1 MHADAS
7 PVFPLTKAQR
17 GLWVANKLHT
27 DNTLMLA
34 EVLEM
39 FGPLNPQVLIRASMQ
54 LTHEFDTLRLCIVE
68 REGVPSQ
75 VVLPA
80 YNGTIPYFDVSSDP
94 APRNAAEHW
103 IDEEI
108 RKPEDLQNGPL
119 WHCAVFRLGEDHH
132 LWVQCVSHLVMDGYC
147 ASVMMQRMAVLYNAY
162 VADMEPEPAQYGSAL
177 SLLEMEQHYRNSD
190 RFQRDREYW
199 MQQLADLPPPATL
212 ARPGNQLSTG
222 LLRGTGQFSPQQV
235 VRLRALGKEYGASLP
250 QMLIS
255 LIAAYYYRCTGAEDL
270 VLAMPVT
277 GRINARYRQ
286 TAGLVANVISLRLKM
301 DPQQP
306 IHTLFAQV
314 SSVVRNALRHQQY
327 RFEDV
332 RRDLGMFGMEQ
343 KFARLAVNIEPF
355 DYALRF
361 GEAYA
366 VPHNLSNGP
375 ADDLTIF
382 CYERGDG
389 AAVRFDLDANP
400 ALYDS
405 DELAEHC
412 RRLTHLADAVLAD
425 PECALGQVDVLG
437 DSERRRLLHTWNNTA
452 APLPEPATL
461 LHGMLQRAELM
472 PAAVVAQ
479 YDNRTLDYATLC
491 ELASRIAAQWVADGV
506 GPGDVVAVALPR
518 SEQLLVAL
526 LAVMWSGAAY
536 LPLDPESP
544 AARNRQM
551 LNDSGAIGL
560 VCEPALCERY
570 LLGGMVWLDPR
581 PAVLPEAIAPLATPD
596 GTAYVL
602 YTSGS
607 TGAPKGV
614 EISHRNLFNFL
625 HAMEHELALRPRD
638 RVLAVTTITFDIAGL
653 ELYLPL
659 LVGARVV
666 IAPAGISHDP
676 RGLSRLIAD
685 EHISVV
691 QATPSLWRILLANED
706 LVLDRI
712 HALIGGEALVPEL
725 ATQLLSRVGRLT
737 QLYGPTETTIWSTI
751 MPLQL
756 TDAAAPPI
764 GRPLLNTR
772 VYVLDAQR
780 QPLPT
785 GAIGELYIGGAGVA
799 KGYRGKRQ
807 LTSERFMRDP
817 FADDGSSM
825 YRTGD
830 RVRQRS
836 DGLLEFIG
844 RADAQLKIRGHRVE
858 PAEIESA
865 LLLHS
870 QVAQA
875 VVVGHGDGEHA
886 LQLLAYVVGKHGNAP
901 SIELLRAHLQQ
912 RLPASMIPTLWV
924 PLEALPLTPNGKLDR
939 RALPAPG
946 ALPQRA
952 HLAPRDALERQL
964 ATMLQ
969 EVLGIEV
976 VGVDDNFFE
985 LGGDSLRAAE
995 MAARFPQMFG
1005 VELPLGTL
1013 FHAPTVAG
1021 LAEVIKRSAH
1031 TPNDPLS
1038 VLLPLRAGT
1047 AGSTPLFCI
1056 HPVIGLGW
1064 SYLTLLGQLDPQWPV
1079 YALQSPGLS
1088 DPQHRPE
1095 SIEAIARDYLAHL
1108 RSVQPK
1114 GPYRLL
1120 GWSLGGL
1127 IAHAITAELHALGEE
1142 VELLVMLDSYPHL
1155 EQAASLSESENV
1167 RASVHALAL
1176 HLAPGQPMPT
1186 TVAELAS
1193 LLCDHYGLN
1202 ELPAVRQ
1209 LLEQRPTLL
1218 DDLGALT
1225 QHHLQLA
1232 RRHRP
1237 RQLDQD
1243 VVFVEASVRMSS
1255 GGDDALWVDY
1265 RPQAWHP
1272 YVRNLQLHVL
1282 DSDHHSMLSP
1292 THAATL
1298 STLLHAATAEATRAV
1313 RPVGQAGRGAV
1324 AGDGVTEYA

>member
-1 MHADAS
+1 MHAEVSA
-7 PVFPLTKAQR
+7 VIPLTKAQR
-17 GLWVANKLHT
+17 GLWVVSKLHT
-27 DNTLMLA
+27 DNTLMLSEA
-34 EVLEM
+34 LEM
-39 FGPLNPQVLIRASMQ
+39 FGPLDPQLLLRASMQ
-54 LTHEFDTLRLCIVE
+54 LTREFDTLRLCIVE
-68 REGVPSQ
+68 HDGVPGQ
-75 VVLPA
+75 VIRPDYTA
-80 YNGTIPYFDVSSDP
+80 AIPYFNVSEDP
-94 APRNAAEHW
+94 FPRDAAEHW
-103 IDEEI
+103 LDEKV
-108 RKPEDLQNGPL
+108 RKPDNLQDGPL

-132 LWVQCVSHLVMDGYC
+132 MWVHCANHLVVDGY
-147 ASVMMQRMAVLYNAY
+147 SGSIMMQRMAALYNAY
-162 VADMEPEPAQYGSAL
+162 AEGVEPEPAQFGSAL
-177 SLLEMEQHYRNSD
+177 SLMEWEQQYLDSD
-190 RFQRDREYW
+190 RLQRDRAYW
-199 MQQLADLPPPATL
+199 MQQLADLPPPTTL
-212 ARPGNQLSTG
+212 SRLGSHPSTG
-222 LLRGTGQFSPQQV
+222 LLRSTGYFSPQQV
-235 VRLRALGKEYGASLP
+235 VRLHALGKQYGASLP

-277 GRINARYRQ
+277 GRINARYRK
-286 TAGLVANVISLRLKM
+286 TAGMVANLISLRLKM

-306 IHTLFAQV
+306 LHTLFTQV
-314 SSVVRNALRHQQY
+314 SSVVRHALRHQQY
-327 RFEDV
+327 RYEDL
-332 RRDLGMFGMEQ
+332 RRDLGMFGIDQ
-343 KFARLAVNIEPF
+343 NVARLAVNIEPF
-355 DYALRF
+355 DCALRF
-361 GEAYA
+361 GEASA
-366 VPHNLSNGP
+366 IPHNLSNGRV
-375 ADDLTIF
+375 DDLTIF

-389 AAVRFDLDANP
+389 AALRFDLDANP
-400 ALYDS
+400 AMYDS

-425 PECALGQVDVLG
+425 PECALGLIDVLG
-437 DSERRRLLHTWNNTA
+437 HDERQRLLHTWNDTA
-452 APLPEPATL
+452 APLPEPSTL

-472 PAAVVAQ
+472 PAAVVVQ

-491 ELASRIAAQWVADGV
+491 ELASRVAAQWVADGV
-506 GPGDVVAVALPR
+506 GPGDVVAIALPR

-551 LNDSGAIGL
+551 LNDSGAIAL

-581 PAVLPEAIAPLATPD
+581 PAVLPAAIAPLATPD

-666 IAPAGISHDP
+666 IAPAGITHDP
-676 RGLSRLIAD
+676 RSLSRLIAH
-685 EHISVV
+685 EQISVV

-706 LVLDRI
+706 LALDRI
-712 HALIGGEALVPEL
+712 HALVGGEALVPEL

-807 LTSERFMRDP
+807 LTSERFVRDP

-830 RVRQRS
+830 RVRQRR
-836 DGLLEFIG
+836 DGMLEFIG

-858 PAEIESA
+858 PAEIENA

-875 VVVGHGDGEHA
+875 VVVGHSDGDNNA
-886 LQLLAYVVGKHGNAP
+886 LQLLAYVVGKHGTMP
-901 SIELLRAHLQQ
+901 STELLRAHLQQ
-912 RLPASMIPTLWV
+912 RLPASMIPTLWM

-939 RALPAPG
+939 RALPSPG

-952 HLAPRDALERQL
+952 HVAPRDALEHQL
-964 ATMLQ
+964 AAMLQ
-969 EVLGIEV
+969 DVLGIEV
-976 VGVDDNFFE
+976 VGVEDNFFE

-1013 FHAPTVAG
+1013 FHAPTIAG
-1021 LAEVIKRSAH
+1021 LAEVIKRSAQ
-1031 TPNDPLS
+1031 TPNDPLG

-1047 AGSTPLFCI
+1047 PGTTPLFCI
-1056 HPVIGLGW
+1056 HPVVGLGW

-1079 YALQSPGLS
+1079 YALQSPALS

-1095 SIEAIARDYLAHL
+1095 SIEAIARDYLARL
-1108 RSVQPK
+1108 RSVQPH
-1114 GPYRLL
+1114 GPYRLI

-1142 VELLVMLDSYPHL
+1142 VELLAMLDSYPYL
-1155 EQAASLSESENV
+1155 EQAAALPESEM
-1167 RASVHALAL
+1167 VHASMHAL
-1176 HLAPGQPMPT
+1176 GLDVADDKTRPT
-1186 TVAELAS
+1186 TLAELAS
-1193 LLCDHYGLN
+1193 LLCDHYLLN
-1202 ELPAVRQ
+1202 DLPALRQ
-1209 LLEQRPTLL
+1209 LLTQHPTLL
-1218 DDLGALT
+1218 DDLGGLT
-1225 QHHLQLA
+1225 QHHLQLS

-1237 RQLDQD
+1237 KPLQQD
-1243 VVFVEASVRMSS
+1243 VLFVEARVRMSFG
-1255 GGDDALWVDY
+1255 GGDAVWLDY
-1265 RPQAWHP
+1265 RPQAWQP
-1272 YVRNLQLHVL
+1272 YVRNLHLHVL
-1282 DSDHHSMLSP
+1282 DSDHHSMLSS
-1292 THAATL
+1292 THSATL
-1298 STLLHAATAEATRAV
+1298 SALLHAATAKAAQRDGSTATAS
-1313 RPVGQAGRGAV
+1313 
-1324 AGDGVTEYA
+1324 DGVAEYA

>member
-1 MHADAS
+1 MHADAA
-7 PVFPLTKAQR
+7 PLFPLTRAQR

-27 DNTLMLA
+27 DNTLMLSEA
-34 EVLEM
+34 LEL
-39 FGPLNPQVLIRASMQ
+39 FGPLDPALLIRATLQ
-54 LTHEFDTLRLCIVE
+54 LAREFDTLRLCIHE
-68 REGVPSQ
+68 HEGVPHQ
-75 VVLPA
+75 VVLPEYTA
-80 YNGTIPYFDVSSDP
+80 PIPFFDVSDDP

-103 IDEEI
+103 VAEEI
-108 RKPEDLQNGPL
+108 RKPEDLRNGPL

-132 LWVQCVSHLVMDGYC
+132 MWVQCVSHLVMDGYC
-147 ASVMMQRMAVLYNAY
+147 ASIMMQRMAVLYNAY
-162 VADMEPEPAQYGSAL
+162 AANVEPEPAEYGSAL
-177 SLLEMEQHYRNSD
+177 SLIEMEQQYRDSD
-190 RFQRDREYW
+190 RFQRDRSYW
-199 MQQLADLPPPATL
+199 MQQLADLPPPVTL
-212 ARPGNQLSTG
+212 ARPGNHLSTG
-222 LLRGTGQFSPQQV
+222 LLRGIGQFSPQQV

-277 GRINARYRQ
+277 GRINARYRH

-306 IHTLFAQV
+306 VHTLFAQV
-314 SSVVRNALRHQQY
+314 ASVVRSALRHQQY

-332 RRDLGMFGMEQ
+332 RRDLGMFGIEQ
-343 KFARLAVNIEPF
+343 KFARLAVNIEAF

-361 GEAYA
+361 GQAYA
-366 VPHNLSNGP
+366 MPHNLCNGP

-389 AAVRFDLDANP
+389 AALRFDLDANP

-405 DELAEHC
+405 HELAEHC
-412 RRLTHLADAVLAD
+412 RRLTQLADAVLD
-425 PECALGQVDVLG
+425 HPTCALGELDVLG
-437 DSERRRLLHTWNNTA
+437 EQERQRLLYTWNRTD
-452 APLPEPATL
+452 APLPADATL

-472 PAAVVAQ
+472 PAAVVVQ

-506 GPGDVVAVALPR
+506 RPGDVVAVALPR

-526 LAVMWSGAAY
+526 LAIMWSGAAY

-551 LNDSGAIGL
+551 LNDSGAIAL

-570 LLGGMVWLDPR
+570 LIGGMVWLDPR

-676 RGLSRLIAD
+676 RSLARLIAG
-685 EHISVV
+685 EQISLV
-691 QATPSLWRILLANED
+691 QATPSLWRILLANQD
-706 LVLDRI
+706 LALDRL
-712 HALIGGEALVPEL
+712 HALVGGEALVPEL
-725 ATQLLSRVGRLT
+725 ASQLLSRAGRLT

-807 LTSERFMRDP
+807 LTSERFLRDP
-817 FADDGSSM
+817 FAADGSSM

-830 RVRQRS
+830 RVRQRE

-858 PAEIESA
+858 PAEIENA
-865 LLLHS
+865 LLLHA
-870 QVAQA
+870 QVAQVA
-875 VVVGHGDGEHA
+875 VVAHQDGDTA
-886 LQLLAYVVGKHGNAP
+886 LQLLAYVVGKHGTAP
-901 SIELLRAHLQQ
+901 STETLRAHLQQ
-912 RLPASMIPTLWV
+912 RLPASMIPSLWV
-924 PLEALPLTPNGKLDR
+924 MLAALPLTANGKLDR

-946 ALPQRA
+946 VVAVRA
-952 HLAPRDALERQL
+952 QVAPRDALEQQL
-964 ATMLQ
+964 ADLLR
-969 EVLGIEV
+969 EVLGIQA

-995 MAARFPQMFG
+995 MAARFPQLFG

-1013 FHAPTVAG
+1013 FHAPTIAG
-1021 LAEVIKRSAH
+1021 LAEVIRRSAQ
-1031 TPNDPLS
+1031 PANDPLG

-1047 AGSTPLFCI
+1047 PGSTPLFCI

-1079 YALQSPGLS
+1079 YVLQSPALS
-1088 DPQHRPE
+1088 DRQYRPD
-1095 SIEAIARDYLAHL
+1095 SIEAIARDYLARM
-1108 RSVQPK
+1108 RSVQPH
-1114 GPYRLL
+1114 GPYRLI

-1127 IAHAITAELHALGEE
+1127 IAHAIAAELHDLGED
-1142 VELLVMLDSYPHL
+1142 VELLAMLDSYPHL
-1155 EQAASLSESENV
+1155 EQAAALPEAENV
-1167 RASVHALAL
+1167 RASVHALGL
-1176 HLAPGQPMPT
+1176 TLAAHQPMPT

-1193 LLCDHYGLN
+1193 LLCDHYGLTT
-1202 ELPAVRQ
+1202 LPAVRQ

-1218 DDLGALT
+1218 DDLGDVT
-1225 QHHLQLA
+1225 QHHLHLA

-1237 RQLDQD
+1237 RALNQD
-1243 VVFVEASVRMSS
+1243 VLFVEANVRMSS
-1255 GGDDALWVDY
+1255 GGDDAQWVDY
-1265 RPQAWHP
+1265 RPQAWRP
-1272 YVRNLQLHVL
+1272 YVRTLHLHGL
-1282 DSDHHSMLSP
+1282 DSDHHSMLSA
-1292 THAATL
+1292 TH
-1298 STLLHAATAEATRAV
+1298 STRLCALLHAATGPVSLRDGSIATAS
-1313 RPVGQAGRGAV
+1313 
-1324 AGDGVTEYA
+1324 DGVAEYA

>member
-7 PVFPLTKAQR
+7 PVFPLTNAQR
-17 GLWVANKLHT
+17 GLWVTSKLHT
-27 DNTLMLA
+27 DNTLMLSEA
-34 EVLEM
+34 LEM
-39 FGPLNPQVLIRASMQ
+39 FGPLDPALLIRATLQ
-54 LTHEFDTLRLCIVE
+54 LAREFDTVRLCIVE
-68 REGVPSQ
+68 EDGVPRQ
-75 VVLPA
+75 VVLPEYTA
-80 YNGTIPYFDVSSDP
+80 PVPYFNVSDDP
-94 APRNAAEHW
+94 SPRNAAEHW
-103 IDEEI
+103 VNEQI
-108 RKPEDLQNGPL
+108 RQPEDLKNGPL
-119 WHCAVFRLGEDHH
+119 WHCAVFRLGQDHH
-132 LWVQCVSHLVMDGYC
+132 MWVQCMSHLVIDGHC
-147 ASVMMQRMAVLYNAY
+147 VSIMMQRMSVLYNAY
-162 VADMEPEPAQYGSAL
+162 VSNVEPESAQYGSAL
-177 SLLEMEQHYRNSD
+177 SLIGLEQQYRQSG
-190 RFQRDREYW
+190 RFQRDRDYW
-199 MQQLADLPPPATL
+199 MQQLANLPPPATL
-212 ARPGNQLSTG
+212 ARPGNHLSTG
-222 LLRGTGQFSPQQV
+222 VLRSTGQFSAQQV
-235 VRLRALGKEYGASLP
+235 ERLRALGKQCGASLP

-277 GRINARYRQ
+277 GRISVLYRQ
-286 TAGLVANVISLRLKM
+286 AAGLVANVILLRLKM

-306 IHTLFAQV
+306 IHTLFVQV
-314 SSVVRNALRHQQY
+314 SSVVRHALRHQQY

-332 RRDLGMFGMEQ
+332 RRDLGMSGIDQ
-343 KFARLAVNIEPF
+343 KIARLAVNIEAF
-355 DYALRF
+355 DYNLRF
-361 GEAYA
+361 GQAYA

-389 AAVRFDLDANP
+389 AALRFDLDANP

-405 DELAEHC
+405 EELAEHC
-412 RRLTHLADAVLAD
+412 RRLTHLADAVLEDAQ
-425 PECALGQVDVLG
+425 CALGQIDVLG
-437 DSERRRLLHTWNNTA
+437 DAERRRLLHTWNNTA

-461 LHGMLQRAELM
+461 LHGMLQRAGRM
-472 PAAVVAQ
+472 PAVVVVQ

-491 ELASRIAAQWVADGV
+491 ALTARLAAQWVADGV
-506 GPGDVVAVALPR
+506 RPGDVVAVALPR
-518 SEQLLVAL
+518 SEQLLVVL

-544 AARNRQM
+544 AVRNRQM

-560 VCEPALCERY
+560 VCEPALYERFAFD
-570 LLGGMVWLDPR
+570 GMVWLDPC
-581 PAVLPEAIAPLATPD
+581 PAVLPQAIAPRATPD

-625 HAMEHELALRPRD
+625 HAMEHALALRPRD

-676 RGLSRLIAD
+676 RSLSRLIVH
-685 EHISVV
+685 EQISVL
-691 QATPSLWRILLANED
+691 QATPALWRILLANQD

-712 HALIGGEALVPEL
+712 HALIGGEALAPEL
-725 ATQLLSRVGRLT
+725 AMQLLSRVGRLT

-799 KGYRGKRQ
+799 KGYRGNRQ

-844 RADAQLKIRGHRVE
+844 RADTQLKIRGHRVE

-865 LLLHS
+865 LLLHP

-875 VVVGHGDGEHA
+875 VVVGHRDGDHA
-886 LQLLAYVVGKHGNAP
+886 SQLLAYVVGKQGNAP
-901 SIELLRAHLQQ
+901 SMERLRAHLQQ
-912 RLPASMIPTLWV
+912 RLPASMMPTRWV
-924 PLEALPLTPNGKLDR
+924 PLEKLPLTSNGKLDR
-939 RALPAPG
+939 GALPAPG
-946 ALPQRA
+946 RLPRRT
-952 HLAPRDALERQL
+952 HVPPRDALERQL
-964 ATMLQ
+964 AAMMQ
-969 EVLGIEV
+969 QMLGIEV

-995 MAARFPQMFG
+995 MAARFPQLFG
-1005 VELPLGTL
+1005 VELSLGTF
-1013 FHAPTVAG
+1013 FHAPTIAG

-1031 TPNDPLS
+1031 TPNDPLQA
-1038 VLLPLRAGT
+1038 LLPLRAGT
-1047 AGSTPLFCI
+1047 AGTAPLFCI

-1079 YALQSPGLS
+1079 YALQSPALS

-1095 SIEAIARDYLAHL
+1095 SIEAIAHDYLTRL

-1114 GPYRLL
+1114 GPYRLI

-1127 IAHAITAELHALGEE
+1127 IAHAIAVALHALGEE
-1142 VELLVMLDSYPHL
+1142 VELLAMLDSYPHL
-1155 EQAASLSESENV
+1155 EQAASLPESESV
-1167 RASVHALAL
+1167 RASL
-1176 HLAPGQPMPT
+1176 HLLGLHREPDQPMPT
-1186 TVAELAS
+1186 TMAALAS
-1193 LLCDHYGLN
+1193 LLCVHYGLN

-1218 DDLGALT
+1218 NDMGVMT

-1237 RQLDQD
+1237 KPLDQD
-1243 VVFVEASVRMSS
+1243 VLFVEASVRMNS
-1255 GGDDALWVDY
+1255 GGNETQWVDY
-1265 RPQAWHP
+1265 RPQAWLP
-1272 YVRNLQLHVL
+1272 YVRNLHLHVL
-1282 DSDHHSMLSP
+1282 QSDHHSMLSSA
-1292 THAATL
+1292 HS
-1298 STLLHAATAEATRAV
+1298 STLGGLLRAATARTAQRSGNIATAS
-1313 RPVGQAGRGAV
+1313 
-1324 AGDGVTEYA
+1324 DGVAEYA

>member
-1 MHADAS
+1 MHTDAP

-17 GLWVANKLHT
+17 GLWVASKLHT
-27 DNTLMLA
+27 DNTLMLSEA
-34 EVLEM
+34 LEM
-39 FGPLNPQVLIRASMQ
+39 FGPLDPQVLIRATMQ
-54 LTHEFDTLRLCIVE
+54 LTREFDTVRLCI
-68 REGVPSQ
+68 REQDGVPHQ
-75 VVLPA
+75 VVMPE
-80 YNGTIPYFDVSSDP
+80 YNGTVPFFNVSEDP
-94 APRNAAEHW
+94 SPRNAAEHW
-103 IDEEI
+103 VDAEI
-108 RKPEDLQNGPL
+108 RKPENLQDGPL
-119 WHCAVFRLGEDHH
+119 WQCAVFRLGEDHH
-132 LWVQCVSHLVMDGYC
+132 MWVQCVSHLVMDGYC
-147 ASVMMQRMAVLYNAY
+147 ASIMMQRMAVLYNAY
-162 VADMEPEPAQYGSAL
+162 AQNVEPEPAQYGSAL
-177 SLLEMEQHYRNSD
+177 SLLEMEQQYRESD
-190 RFQRDREYW
+190 RFQRDRTYW
-199 MQQLADLPPPATL
+199 IEQLADLPPPATL
-212 ARPGNQLSTG
+212 ARPGNHLSTG

-235 VRLRALGKEYGASLP
+235 VRLRALGKDYGASLP

-306 IHTLFAQV
+306 IHALFAQV
-314 SSVVRNALRHQQY
+314 SSVVRHALRHQQY

-332 RRDLGMFGMEQ
+332 RRDLGLFGIEQ
-343 KFARLAVNIEPF
+343 KFARLAVNIEAF

-361 GEAYA
+361 GDAYA
-366 VPHNLSNGP
+366 MPHNLCNGP

-389 AAVRFDLDANP
+389 AALRFDLDANP

-412 RRLTHLADAVLAD
+412 RRLTHLADAVLAN
-425 PECALGQVDVLG
+425 PECALGEVDVLG
-437 DSERRRLLHTWNNTA
+437 AEERRRLLQTWNNTA
-452 APLPEPATL
+452 APLPEAATL
-461 LHGMLQRAELM
+461 LHGMLERAELM
-472 PAAVVAQ
+472 PAAVVVQ

-506 GPGDVVAVALPR
+506 RPGDVVAVALPR

-625 HAMEHELALRPRD
+625 HAMEQELALRPRD

-666 IAPAGISHDP
+666 IAPAGITHDP
-676 RGLSRLIAD
+676 RGLSRLIAH
-685 EHISVV
+685 EQISVV
-691 QATPSLWRILLANED
+691 QATPSLWRILLANQD
-706 LVLDRI
+706 LALDRI
-712 HALIGGEALVPEL
+712 HALVGGEALIPEL

-785 GAIGELYIGGAGVA
+785 GAVGELYIGGAGVA
-799 KGYRGKRQ
+799 KGYRGKHQ
-807 LTSERFMRDP
+807 LTSERFVRDP
-817 FADDGSSM
+817 FADDGSTM

-830 RVRQRS
+830 RVRQRN

-858 PAEIESA
+858 PAEIENA

-875 VVVGHGDGEHA
+875 VVVGHSDGDSNA
-886 LQLLAYVVGKHGNAP
+886 LQLLAYVVGKHGNTP
-901 SIELLRAHLQQ
+901 STELLRAHLQQ

-924 PLEALPLTPNGKLDR
+924 PLPALPLTPNGKLDR

-946 ALPQRA
+946 ALSQRA
-952 HLAPRDALERQL
+952 HVAPRDALERQL

-969 EVLGIEV
+969 DVLGIEV

-1005 VELPLGTL
+1005 VELSLGTL
-1013 FHAPTVAG
+1013 FHAPTIAG
-1021 LAEVIKRSAH
+1021 LADVIKRSAQI
-1031 TPNDPLS
+1031 PNDPLG
-1038 VLLPLRAGT
+1038 VLLPLRVGSAGV
-1047 AGSTPLFCI
+1047 TPLFCI
-1056 HPVIGLGW
+1056 HPVVGLGW

-1079 YALQSPGLS
+1079 YALQSPALS

-1095 SIEAIARDYLAHL
+1095 SIEAIAHDYLARL
-1108 RSVQPK
+1108 RTVQPH
-1114 GPYRLL
+1114 GPYRLI

-1142 VELLVMLDSYPHL
+1142 VELLAMLDSYPHL
-1155 EQAASLSESENV
+1155 EQAASLPESENV
-1167 RASVHALAL
+1167 RASVHALGL
-1176 HLAPGQPMPT
+1176 NLAHGQPMPT

-1193 LLCDHYGLN
+1193 LLCKHYGLTDV
-1202 ELPAVRQ
+1202 PAVRQ

-1218 DDLGALT
+1218 DDLGGVT
-1225 QHHLQLA
+1225 QHHLHLA

-1237 RQLDQD
+1237 KRLDQD
-1243 VVFVEASVRMSS
+1243 VLFVEAKVRISS
-1255 GGDDALWVDY
+1255 GGDDAQWVDY

-1272 YVRNLQLHVL
+1272 YVRNLHLHVL
-1282 DSDHHSMLSP
+1282 DSDHHSMLSSA
-1292 THAATL
+1292 HSATL
-1298 STLLHAATAEATRAV
+1298 STLLHAATAQATQRADCT
-1313 RPVGQAGRGAV
+1313 ANAN
-1324 AGDGVTEYA
+1324 ASDGVTEYA

>member
-1 MHADAS
+1 MHTDDS

-17 GLWVANKLHT
+17 GLWVASKLHT
-27 DNTLMLA
+27 DNTLMLSEA
-34 EVLEM
+34 LEM
-39 FGPLNPQVLIRASMQ
+39 FGPLDPQLLIRASMQ
-54 LTHEFDTLRLCIVE
+54 LTREFDTLRLCIAE
-68 REGVPSQ
+68 HDGVPHQ
-75 VVLPA
+75 VVLPEYTA
-80 YNGTIPYFDVSSDP
+80 AIPYFNVSEDP
-94 APRNAAEHW
+94 SPRNAAEHW
-103 IDEEI
+103 VDEEI

-132 LWVQCVSHLVMDGYC
+132 MWVQCVSHLVMDGYC
-147 ASVMMQRMAVLYNAY
+147 ASIMMQRMAVLYNAY
-162 VADMEPEPAQYGSAL
+162 AENIEPEPAQYGSAL
-177 SLLEMEQHYRNSD
+177 SLIELEQQYRESD
-190 RFQRDREYW
+190 RFQRDRSYW

-212 ARPGNQLSTG
+212 ARPGNHLSTG

-235 VRLRALGKEYGASLP
+235 VRLRALGKDYGASLP

-306 IHTLFAQV
+306 VHALFAQV
-314 SSVVRNALRHQQY
+314 SSVVRHALRHQQY

-332 RRDLGMFGMEQ
+332 RRDLGMFGIDQ
-343 KFARLAVNIEPF
+343 KFARLAVNIEAF

-361 GEAYA
+361 GQAYA
-366 VPHNLSNGP
+366 MPHNLSNGP

-389 AAVRFDLDANP
+389 AALRFDLDANP

-425 PECALGQVDVLG
+425 PECALGQIDVLG
-437 DSERRRLLHTWNNTA
+437 DAERRRLLQTWNATA
-452 APLPEPATL
+452 AALPEPATL
-461 LHGMLQRAELM
+461 LHGMLQRAEVM
-472 PAAVVAQ
+472 PAAVVVQ

-506 GPGDVVAVALPR
+506 RPGDVVAIALPR

-551 LNDSGAIGL
+551 LNDSGAIAL

-581 PAVLPEAIAPLATPD
+581 PAVLPAAIAPLATPD

-666 IAPAGISHDP
+666 IAPAGITHDP
-676 RGLSRLIAD
+676 RSLSRLIAQ
-685 EHISVV
+685 EQISMV
-691 QATPSLWRILLANED
+691 QATPSLWRILLANQD
-706 LVLDRI
+706 LALDRI
-712 HALIGGEALVPEL
+712 HALVGGEALVPEL

-807 LTSERFMRDP
+807 LTSERFVRDP
-817 FADDGSSM
+817 FADDGSNM

-830 RVRQRS
+830 RVRQRR
-836 DGLLEFIG
+836 DGMLEFIG

-858 PAEIESA
+858 PAEIENA

-875 VVVGHGDGEHA
+875 VVVGHRDGDHDA
-886 LQLLAYVVGKHGNAP
+886 LQLLAYVVGKHGATP
-901 SIELLRAHLQQ
+901 SPELLRAHLQQ

-924 PLEALPLTPNGKLDR
+924 PLQALPLTPNGKLDR
-939 RALPAPG
+939 RALPSPG

-952 HLAPRDALERQL
+952 HVAPRDALEQQL
-964 ATMLQ
+964 AAMLQ
-969 EVLGIEV
+969 DVLGIEV
-976 VGVDDNFFE
+976 VGVEDNFFE

-995 MAARFPQMFG
+995 MAARFPQTFG

-1013 FHAPTVAG
+1013 FHAPTIAG
-1021 LAEVIKRSAH
+1021 LAEVIKRNAQ
-1031 TPNDPLS
+1031 TPNDPLG

-1047 AGSTPLFCI
+1047 PGTPPLFCI
-1056 HPVIGLGW
+1056 HPVVGLGW

-1095 SIEAIARDYLAHL
+1095 SIEAIARDYLARL
-1108 RSVQPK
+1108 RTVQPQ
-1114 GPYRLL
+1114 GPYRLI

-1142 VELLVMLDSYPHL
+1142 VELLAMLDSYPHL
-1155 EQAASLSESENV
+1155 EQAASLPESENV
-1167 RASVHALAL
+1167 RASVHALGL

-1202 ELPAVRQ
+1202 DLPAVRQ

-1218 DDLGALT
+1218 DDMGGMT
-1225 QHHLQLA
+1225 QHHLHLA

-1237 RQLDQD
+1237 KPLDQD
-1243 VVFVEASVRMSS
+1243 VVFVEASVRMTS
-1255 GGDDALWVDY
+1255 GGDDTVWVDY
-1265 RPQAWHP
+1265 RPQAWRP

-1282 DSDHHSMLSP
+1282 DSDHHSMLSS

-1298 STLLHAATAEATRAV
+1298 SALLHAATTKAAQRDGSIATAS
-1313 RPVGQAGRGAV
+1313 
-1324 AGDGVTEYA
+1324 DGVAEYA

>member
-1 MHADAS
+1 MHAEAS
-7 PVFPLTKAQR
+7 AAAFPVTRAQR
-17 GLWVANKLHT
+17 DLWVGSKLYT
-27 DNTLMLA
+27 DNTLMLSEA
-34 EVLEM
+34 LEL
-39 FGPLNPQVLIRASMQ
+39 FGPLDPQVILRASAQ
-54 LTHEFDTLRLCIVE
+54 VTREFDTLRLCIAEQGGLPV
-68 REGVPSQ
+68 Q
-75 VVLPA
+75 IVLPE
-80 YNGTIPYFDVSSDP
+80 YTGTMPYFNVAEDP

-103 IDEEI
+103 IEEQI
-108 RKPEDLQNGPL
+108 RKPEDLRNGPL
-119 WHCAVFRLGEDHH
+119 WFCALFRLGEDHH
-132 LWVQCVSHLVMDGYC
+132 LWVQYMSHLVMDGYTT
-147 ASVMMQRMAVLYNAY
+147 AMVAQRMAVLYSAY
-162 VADMEPEPAQYGSAL
+162 LIDAEPEAADFASATELVALEQQY
-177 SLLEMEQHYRNSD
+177 RDSD
-190 RFQRDREYW
+190 RYQRDGAYW

-212 ARPGNQLSTG
+212 ARLDTYEMAGS
-222 LLRGTGQFSPQQV
+222 LRGTGEFSARQMLQ
-235 VRLRALGKEYGASLP
+235 LRALRKRHAVSLP
-250 QMLIS
+250 QMLIA
-255 LIAAYYYRCTGAEDL
+255 LVAAYYYRHTGADDL
-270 VLAMPVT
+270 VFAMPVS
-277 GRINARYRQ
+277 GRINARYRK
-286 TAGLVANVISLRLKM
+286 TPGMVANVVYIRLKM
-301 DPQQP
+301 QPEQP
-306 IHTLFAQV
+306 IHALFTQV
-314 SSVVRNALRHQQY
+314 SSVVKHALRHQQY

-332 RRDLGMFGMEQ
+332 RRDMGIFGGEQ
-343 KFARLAVNIEPF
+343 KIARLAVNIEAF
-355 DYALRF
+355 DYTLRF
-361 GEAYA
+361 GDAYA

-389 AAVRFDLDANP
+389 AALRFDLDANP

-412 RRLTHLADAVLAD
+412 RRLTRLADAVLAD
-425 PECALGQVDVLG
+425 PECALGLVDLLG
-437 DSERRRLLHTWNNTA
+437 HAERQRLLHTWNDTA

-472 PAAVVAQ
+472 PAAVVVH

-491 ELASRIAAQWVADGV
+491 ELAARVAGQWVVDGV

-518 SEQLLVAL
+518 NEHLLVAL

-551 LNDSGAIGL
+551 LNDSGAIAL

-581 PAVLPEAIAPLATPD
+581 PAVLPAAIAPLATPD

-625 HAMEHELALRPRD
+625 HAMEQELALRPRD

-666 IAPAGISHDP
+666 IAPAGITHDP
-676 RGLSRLIAD
+676 RSLSRLIAH
-685 EHISVV
+685 EQISVV

-706 LVLDRI
+706 LALDRI
-712 HALIGGEALVPEL
+712 HALVGGEALVPEL

-772 VYVLDAQR
+772 FYVLDAQR

-807 LTSERFMRDP
+807 LTSERFLRDP

-830 RVRQRS
+830 RVRQRR
-836 DGLLEFIG
+836 DGMLEFIG

-858 PAEIESA
+858 PAEIENA

-875 VVVGHGDGEHA
+875 VVVGHSDSDNNA
-886 LQLLAYVVGKHGNAP
+886 LQLLAYVVGKHGNVP
-901 SIELLRAHLQQ
+901 NTDLLRAHLQQ
-912 RLPASMIPTLWV
+912 RLPASMIPALWSA
-924 PLEALPLTPNGKLDR
+924 LEALPLTPNGKLDR

-946 ALPQRA
+946 ALPKRA
-952 HLAPRDALERQL
+952 HVAPRDALERQL
-964 ATMLQ
+964 AEMLQ
-969 EVLGIEV
+969 QLLGIEA
-976 VGVDDNFFE
+976 VGVEDNFFE

-1005 VELPLGTL
+1005 IELPLGTL
-1013 FHAPTVAG
+1013 FHAPTIAG
-1021 LAEVIKRSAH
+1021 MAEVIKRSAQ
-1031 TPNDPLS
+1031 TVNDPLG
-1038 VLLPLRAGT
+1038 VLLPLRAG
-1047 AGSTPLFCI
+1047 APGITPLFCI
-1056 HPVIGLGW
+1056 HPVVGLGW

-1079 YALQSPGLS
+1079 YALQSPALS
-1088 DPQHRPE
+1088 DPQYRPE
-1095 SIEAIARDYLAHL
+1095 SIEAIARDYLARL
-1108 RSVQPK
+1108 RTVQPH
-1114 GPYRLL
+1114 GPYRLI

-1127 IAHAITAELHALGEE
+1127 IAHAIAAELHDLGEE
-1142 VELLVMLDSYPHL
+1142 VELLAMLDSYPYP
-1155 EQAASLSESENV
+1155 EQTEALQESEGV
-1167 RASVHALAL
+1167 RASVQALGL
-1176 HLAPGQPMPT
+1176 HVAPDQPMPT

-1193 LLCDHYGLN
+1193 LLCDHYGLTA
-1202 ELPAVRQ
+1202 LPAVRQ

-1218 DDLGALT
+1218 NDLGGLT
-1225 QHHLQLA
+1225 QHHLHLA

-1237 RQLDQD
+1237 RPLEQD

-1255 GGDDALWVDY
+1255 GADEVVWVDY
-1265 RPQAWHP
+1265 RPQAWRP
-1272 YVRNLQLHVL
+1272 YVRNLHLHAL

-1292 THAATL
+1292 AHSATL
-1298 STLLHAATAEATRAV
+1298 SALLHAATANVTQCAGSIATAS
-1313 RPVGQAGRGAV
+1313 
-1324 AGDGVTEYA
+1324 DGVAEYA

>member
-1 MHADAS
+1 MHADVA
-7 PVFPLTKAQR
+7 PLFPLTRAQR
-17 GLWVANKLHT
+17 GLWVASKLHT
-27 DNTLMLA
+27 DNTLMLSEA
-34 EVLEM
+34 LEM
-39 FGPLNPQVLIRASMQ
+39 FGPLDPALLIRATLQ
-54 LTHEFDTLRLCIVE
+54 LAREFDTLRLCIVE
-68 REGVPSQ
+68 HDGVPQQ
-75 VVLPA
+75 VILPEYTA
-80 YNGTIPYFDVSSDP
+80 PVPYFNVSEDP

-103 IDEEI
+103 VDEQI
-108 RKPEDLQNGPL
+108 RQPEDLEHGPL

-132 LWVQCVSHLVMDGYC
+132 MWVQCVSHLVMDGYC
-147 ASVMMQRMAVLYNAY
+147 ASIMMQRMSVLYNAY
-162 VADMEPEPAQYGSAL
+162 AAELEPEPAQYGSAL
-177 SLLEMEQHYRNSD
+177 ALVEMEQQYRASD

-212 ARPGNQLSTG
+212 ARPGNHLSTG

-235 VRLRALGKEYGASLP
+235 VRLRAMGKHYGASLP

-286 TAGLVANVISLRLKM
+286 TPGLVANVISLRLKM

-306 IHTLFAQV
+306 IHALFAQV
-314 SSVVRNALRHQQY
+314 ASVVRHALRHQQY

-332 RRDLGMFGMEQ
+332 RRDIGMFGIDQ
-343 KFARLAVNIEPF
+343 KFARLAVNIEAF

-366 VPHNLSNGP
+366 IPHNLCNGP

-389 AAVRFDLDANP
+389 AALRFDLDANP

-412 RRLTHLADAVLAD
+412 RRLTHLADAVLAN
-425 PECALGQVDVLG
+425 PECALGEVDVLG
-437 DSERRRLLHTWNNTA
+437 DEERHRLLHTWNHTA
-452 APLPEPATL
+452 APLPEAATL
-461 LHGMLQRAELM
+461 LHGMLQRAEMM
-472 PAAVVAQ
+472 PAAVVVQ

-506 GPGDVVAVALPR
+506 RPGDVVAVALPR
-518 SEQLLVAL
+518 SEHLLVAL
-526 LAVMWSGAAY
+526 LAIMWSGAAY

-551 LNDSGAIGL
+551 LNDSGAIAL

-581 PAVLPEAIAPLATPD
+581 PAHLPAAIAPMATPD

-607 TGAPKGV
+607 TGTPKGV

-638 RVLAVTTITFDIAGL
+638 RVLAVTTITFDISGL

-676 RGLSRLIAD
+676 RGLSRLIAH
-685 EHISVV
+685 EQISLV
-691 QATPSLWRILLANED
+691 QATPSLWRILLANQD
-706 LVLDRI
+706 LSLDRI
-712 HALIGGEALVPEL
+712 HALVGGEALVPEL

-756 TDAAAPPI
+756 ADATAPPI

-785 GAIGELYIGGAGVA
+785 GAVGELYIGGAGVA

-807 LTSERFMRDP
+807 LTSERFLRDP
-817 FADDGSSM
+817 FANDGSSM

-830 RVRQRS
+830 RVRQRR

-858 PAEIESA
+858 PAEIENA
-865 LLLHS
+865 LLLHA
-870 QVAQA
+870 QVAQVA
-875 VVVGHGDGEHA
+875 VVAHSDGDNA
-886 LQLLAYVVGKHGNAP
+886 VQLLAYVVGKHGNTP
-901 SIELLRAHLQQ
+901 SSELLRAHLQQ
-912 RLPASMIPTLWV
+912 RLPAAMIPSLWM
-924 PLEALPLTPNGKLDR
+924 PLPVLPLTANGKLDR

-946 ALPQRA
+946 ALPKLA
-952 HLAPRDALERQL
+952 HVAPRDALEQQL
-964 ATMLQ
+964 AALLQ

-995 MAARFPQMFG
+995 MAARFPQLFG
-1005 VELPLGTL
+1005 VDLPLGAL
-1013 FHAPTVAG
+1013 FHAPTIAG
-1021 LAEVIKRSAH
+1021 LSEVIKRSAQ
-1031 TPNDPLS
+1031 TTNDPLS
-1038 VLLPLRAGT
+1038 VLLPLRAGS
-1047 AGSTPLFCI
+1047 AGATPLFCI

-1079 YALQSPGLS
+1079 YVLQSPRLS
-1088 DPQHRPE
+1088 DPQHRSE
-1095 SIEAIARDYLAHL
+1095 SIEAIARDYLARL
-1108 RSVQPK
+1108 RSVQPH

-1127 IAHAITAELHALGEE
+1127 IAHAIAAELHDLGEQ
-1142 VELLVMLDSYPHL
+1142 VELLAMLDSYPHL
-1155 EQAASLSESENV
+1155 EQAAALPEAENV
-1167 RASVHALAL
+1167 RASVHALGL
-1176 HLAPGQPMPT
+1176 TLAHDQAMPT
-1186 TVAELAS
+1186 TVAQLAS

-1202 ELPAVRQ
+1202 DVPAVRQ

-1218 DDLGALT
+1218 DDLGAVT
-1225 QHHLQLA
+1225 QHHLHLA

-1237 RQLDQD
+1237 RVLNQD
-1243 VVFVEASVRMSS
+1243 VLFVEAAVRMSS
-1255 GGDDALWVDY
+1255 GGDDAQWVDY
-1265 RPQAWHP
+1265 RPQAWRP
-1272 YVRNLQLHVL
+1272 FVGTLHLHAL
-1282 DSDHHSMLSP
+1282 DSDHHSMLSAA
-1292 THAATL
+1292 HSATL
-1298 STLLHAATAEATRAV
+1298 CALLHDASAQVSHRNTRIAS
-1313 RPVGQAGRGAV
+1313 AN
-1324 AGDGVTEYA
+1324 DGVTEYA

>member
-7 PVFPLTKAQR
+7 TPVFPVTRAQR
-17 GLWVANKLHT
+17 GLWVGNKLYT
-27 DNTLMLA
+27 ENTLMLSEA
-34 EVLEM
+34 LEL
-39 FGPLNPQVLIRASMQ
+39 FGPLDPQVILRASVQ
-54 LTHEFDTLRLCIVE
+54 VTREFDTLRLCIAEQAGLPVQ
-68 REGVPSQ
+68 S
-75 VVLPA
+75 VLPE
-80 YNGTIPYFDVSSDP
+80 YTGTMPYFNVAEDP
-94 APRNAAEHW
+94 SPRNAAEHW
-103 IDEEI
+103 IEEQI
-108 RKPEDLQNGPL
+108 RKPEDLRNGPL
-119 WHCAVFRLGEDHH
+119 WFCALFRLGEDHH
-132 LWVQCVSHLVMDGYC
+132 LWVQYMSHLVMDGYTT
-147 ASVMMQRMAVLYNAY
+147 AMVAQRVAVLYNAY
-162 VADMEPEPAQYGSAL
+162 LIDAEPEAADFASATELVVLEQQY
-177 SLLEMEQHYRNSD
+177 RDSD
-190 RFQRDREYW
+190 RYQRDGAYW
-199 MQQLADLPPPATL
+199 MQQLADLPTPATL
-212 ARPGNQLSTG
+212 ARPGTYQMAGSMRRTWE
-222 LLRGTGQFSPQQV
+222 FSARQMLQ
-235 VRLRALGKEYGASLP
+235 LRAVGKRYAVSLP
-250 QMLIS
+250 QMLIA
-255 LIAAYYYRCTGAEDL
+255 LVAAYYYRYTGADDL
-270 VLAMPVT
+270 VFAMPVS
-277 GRINARYRQ
+277 GRINARYRK
-286 TAGLVANVISLRLKM
+286 TPGMVANVVYIRLKM
-301 DPQQP
+301 EPQQP
-306 IHTLFAQV
+306 IHALFTQV
-314 SSVVRNALRHQQY
+314 SSVVKHALRHQQY

-332 RRDLGMFGMEQ
+332 RRDMGIFGGEQ
-343 KFARLAVNIEPF
+343 KIARLAVNIEAF
-355 DYALRF
+355 DYTLRF

-389 AAVRFDLDANP
+389 AAMRFDLDANP

-405 DELAEHC
+405 EELAEHC

-425 PECALGQVDVLG
+425 PECALGQVDILG
-437 DSERRRLLHTWNNTA
+437 VSERRRLLHTWNNTA
-452 APLPEPATL
+452 APLPEQATL

-506 GPGDVVAVALPR
+506 GPGDVIAVALPR
-518 SEQLLVAL
+518 SEHLLVAL

-544 AARNRQM
+544 TARNRQM

-676 RGLSRLIAD
+676 RSLSRLIAD
-685 EHISVV
+685 ERISLV

-712 HALIGGEALVPEL
+712 HALIGGEALAPEL

-799 KGYRGKRQ
+799 KGYRGKHQ
-807 LTSERFMRDP
+807 LTSERFVPDP

-830 RVRQRS
+830 RVRQRP

-858 PAEIESA
+858 PAEIENA

-870 QVAQA
+870 QVEQA
-875 VVVGHGDGEHA
+875 VVVGHSDGDHA
-886 LQLLAYVVGKHGNAP
+886 LQLLAYVVGKHGDTL
-901 SIELLRAHLQQ
+901 SIELLRTHLQQ
-912 RLPASMIPTLWV
+912 HLPASMIPTQWV
-924 PLEALPLTPNGKLDR
+924 MLQALPLTPNGKLDR
-939 RALPAPG
+939 RALPSPG

-952 HLAPRDALERQL
+952 HVAPRDALERQL
-964 ATMLQ
+964 AAMLQ
-969 EVLGIEV
+969 EVLGIDV

-985 LGGDSLRAAE
+985 LGGDSMRAAE
-995 MAARFPQMFG
+995 VAARFPQMFG
-1005 VELPLGTL
+1005 MELPLGTL
-1013 FHAPTVAG
+1013 FHEPTIAG
-1021 LAEVIKRSAH
+1021 LAGVIKRSAD
-1031 TPNDPLS
+1031 TSNDPLS

-1047 AGSTPLFCI
+1047 AGTTPLFCI

-1079 YALQSPGLS
+1079 YALQSPGLR

-1095 SIEAIARDYLAHL
+1095 SIEAIAHDYLAHL

-1127 IAHAITAELHALGEE
+1127 IAHAITAELHAMGEE
-1142 VELLVMLDSYPHL
+1142 VEVLAMLDSYPHL
-1155 EQAASLSESENV
+1155 EQAASLPESENV
-1167 RASVHALAL
+1167 LASVHALGL

-1193 LLCDHYGLN
+1193 LLCAHYALN
-1202 ELPAVRQ
+1202 DLPAVRQ

-1218 DDLGALT
+1218 DDMGGMT

-1232 RRHRP
+1232 RRFRP
-1237 RQLDQD
+1237 KSLDQD
-1243 VVFVEASVRMSS
+1243 VLFVEAGVRMSS
-1255 GGDDALWVDY
+1255 GGDEATWVDY
-1265 RPQAWHP
+1265 RPQAWRP
-1272 YVRNLQLHVL
+1272 YVRNLHLHVL
-1282 DSDHHSMLSP
+1282 DSDHHSMLSSA
-1292 THAATL
+1292 HAATL
-1298 STLLHAATAEATRAV
+1298 SGLLHAATAQATQRSGSIAT
-1313 RPVGQAGRGAV
+1313 AS
-1324 AGDGVTEYA
+1324 DGVAEYA

>member
-1 MHADAS
+1 MHADSS
-7 PVFPLTKAQR
+7 PTHPLTRAQR
-17 GLWVANKLHT
+17 GLWVASKLHT
-27 DNTLMLA
+27 DNTLMLSEA
-34 EVLEM
+34 LEL
-39 FGPLNPQVLIRASMQ
+39 FGPLDPEVLLRASLQ
-54 LTHEFDTLRLCIVE
+54 LTREFDTLRLCIVE
-68 REGVPSQ
+68 HDGVPSQ
-75 VVLPA
+75 VVMPEYTA
-80 YNGTIPYFDVSSDP
+80 PIHYFNFSDDP

-103 IDEEI
+103 VEEEI

-119 WHCAVFRLGEDHH
+119 WRCAVFRLGEDHH
-132 LWVQCVSHLVMDGYC
+132 MWVQCVSHLVMDGYC
-147 ASVMMQRMAVLYNAY
+147 ASIMMQRMAVLYTAY
-162 VADMEPEPAQYGSAL
+162 AAGCEPVPAEYGSAL
-177 SLLEMEQHYRNSD
+177 SLIELEQQYRDSD
-190 RFQRDREYW
+190 RFQRDRNYRME
-199 MQQLADLPPPATL
+199 QLADLPPPATL

-222 LLRGTGQFSPQQV
+222 LLRGTGEFSPQQV
-235 VRLRALGKEYGASLP
+235 VQLRALGKHYGASLP
-250 QMLIS
+250 QMLIA
-255 LIAAYYYRCTGAEDL
+255 LIAKYYYRCTGAEDL

-286 TAGLVANVISLRLKM
+286 AAGLVANVISLRLKM

-306 IHTLFAQV
+306 VHALFAQV
-314 SSVVRNALRHQQY
+314 ASVVMSALRHQQY

-332 RRDLGMFGMEQ
+332 RRDLGLFGIEQ
-343 KFARLAVNIEPF
+343 KFARLAVNIEAF

-366 VPHNLSNGP
+366 VPHNLCNGP

-389 AAVRFDLDANP
+389 AALRFDLDANP

-405 DELAEHC
+405 EELAEHC

-437 DSERRRLLHTWNNTA
+437 DAERQRLLHTWNATA
-452 APLPEPATL
+452 APLPEPSTL

-472 PAAVVAQ
+472 PAAVVVQ

-491 ELASRIAAQWVADGV
+491 ELAARIAAQWVDDGV
-506 GPGDVVAVALPR
+506 RPGDVVAIALPR

-551 LNDSGAIGL
+551 LNDSGAIAL

-570 LLGGMVWLDPR
+570 LLGGMVWLDPC
-581 PAVLPEAIAPLATPD
+581 PAVLPAAIAPLAQPD

-607 TGAPKGV
+607 TGVPKGV
-614 EISHRNLFNFL
+614 EVSHRNLANFL
-625 HAMEHELALRPRD
+625 HAMEQELALRPRD
-638 RVLAVTTITFDIAGL
+638 RVLAVTTFTFDIAGL

-659 LVGARVV
+659 LTGARVV
-666 IAPAGISHDP
+666 IAPAGITHDP
-676 RGLSRLIAD
+676 RSLSRLIAN
-685 EHISVV
+685 EQISVV
-691 QATPSLWRILLANED
+691 QATPSLWRILLANQE
-706 LVLDRI
+706 LALDRV
-712 HALIGGEALVPEL
+712 HALVGGEALVPEL
-725 ATQLLSRVGRLT
+725 AAQLLSRVGRLT

-756 TDAAAPPI
+756 SDAAAPPI

-785 GAIGELYIGGAGVA
+785 GAVGELYIGGAGVA

-807 LTSERFMRDP
+807 LTSERFVHDP
-817 FADDGSSM
+817 FADDGSTM

-830 RVRQRS
+830 RVRQRR

-844 RADAQLKIRGHRVE
+844 RADGQLKIRGHRVE
-858 PAEIESA
+858 PAEIENA
-865 LLLHS
+865 LLLHT
-870 QVAQA
+870 QLAQA
-875 VVVGHGDGEHA
+875 VVVGHHDGANA
-886 LQLLAYVVGKHGNAP
+886 LQLLAYVVGKHGATP
-901 SIELLRAHLQQ
+901 STELLRAHLQQ
-912 RLPASMIPTLWV
+912 RLPASMIPTLWM
-924 PLEALPLTPNGKLDR
+924 PLQALPLTPNGKLDR
-939 RALPAPG
+939 RALPTPG
-946 ALPQRA
+946 AIPQRA
-952 HLAPRDALERQL
+952 HLAPRDALEQQL
-964 ATMLQ
+964 AAMLQ
-969 EVLGIEV
+969 DVLGIAV

-995 MAARFPQMFG
+995 MAARFPQLFG

-1013 FHAPTVAG
+1013 FHAPTIAG
-1021 LAEVIKRSAH
+1021 LAEVVRRSTH
-1031 TPNDPLS
+1031 TPNDPLG

-1047 AGSTPLFCI
+1047 AGVTPLFCI
-1056 HPVIGLGW
+1056 HPVVGLGW

-1088 DPQHRPE
+1088 DPLHRPD
-1095 SIEAIARDYLAHL
+1095 SIEAIARDYLARL
-1108 RSVQPK
+1108 RAVQPH
-1114 GPYRLL
+1114 GPYRLM

-1142 VELLVMLDSYPHL
+1142 VEVLAMLDSYPHRQ
-1155 EQAASLSESENV
+1155 QAAALPESEGV
-1167 RASVHALAL
+1167 RASVHALNL
-1176 HLAPGQPMPT
+1176 NLAHGQPMPT

-1193 LLCDHYGLN
+1193 LLCDHYGLMS
-1202 ELPAVRQ
+1202 LPAVRQ
-1209 LLEQRPTLL
+1209 LLDQRPTLL
-1218 DDLGALT
+1218 DDLGAVT
-1225 QHHLQLA
+1225 QHHLHLA
-1232 RRHRP
+1232 RRYQP
-1237 RQLDQD
+1237 RALAQD
-1243 VVFVEASVRMSS
+1243 VLFVEASVRMTS

-1265 RPQAWHP
+1265 RPQAWRP
-1272 YVRNLQLHVL
+1272 YVRTLQLHTL

-1292 THAATL
+1292 AHSATL
-1298 STLLHAATAEATRAV
+1298 STLLHAATAKTARTDGCITTAS
-1313 RPVGQAGRGAV
+1313 
-1324 AGDGVTEYA
+1324 DGVAEYA